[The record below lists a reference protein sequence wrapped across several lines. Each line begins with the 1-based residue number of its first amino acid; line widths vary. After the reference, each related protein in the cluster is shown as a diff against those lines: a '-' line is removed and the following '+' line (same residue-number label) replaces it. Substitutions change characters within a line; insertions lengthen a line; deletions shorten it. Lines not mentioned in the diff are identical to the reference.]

1 MSLLGYSLTAFDT
14 INYLI
19 GAEEDRIINGD
30 KGKGHNRRLSVWGM
44 GCEEEAVGSEDQ
56 QVRLMKADS
65 SGKQEEEMKV
75 I

>member
-1 MSLLGYSLTAFDT
+1 
-14 INYLI
+14 
-19 GAEEDRIINGD
+19 
-30 KGKGHNRRLSVWGM
+30 M

-56 QVRLMKADS
+56 HVRLIKADS